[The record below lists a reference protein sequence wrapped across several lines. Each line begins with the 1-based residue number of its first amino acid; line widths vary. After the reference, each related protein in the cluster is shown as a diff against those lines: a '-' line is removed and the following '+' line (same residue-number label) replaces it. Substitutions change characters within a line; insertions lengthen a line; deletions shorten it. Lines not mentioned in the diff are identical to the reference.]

1 MKEILCHPGTVF
13 GGPYGLLLACYEPFK
28 CKRLLYS
35 RDAYPK
41 SRKPEVFSHIQLP
54 FGWRR
59 VHERVAVR
67 VEPGALFVAV
77 LRDS

>member
-28 CKRLLYS
+28 CKRLRYS
-35 RDAYPK
+35 REAYPK
-41 SRKPEVFSHIQLP
+41 SRKPEVFSQFKIL

-59 VHERVAVR
+59 VHERVAGR
-67 VEPGALFVAV
+67 VAPKALFVAV